1 MAQTVQHE
9 IKKNFIDMF
18 ADGARKGWHV
28 ATTGQLPYVVLAFIA
43 IHILNYSGLL
53 KLVGQVAAPVMSLW
67 GLPGEGLVVL
77 LASLMAMGG
86 GVGVAVGLMAN
97 GSLSPTDISILAP
110 GVYLMGSLFQ
120 YLGRCLGTAGANPR
134 YWGWHMLI
142 SVINAM
148 VGMWLVG
155 LFILFFGK

>member
-1 MAQTVQHE
+1 MNHPEHV

-18 ADGARKGWHV
+18 ADGARKGWTV
-28 ATTGQLPYVVLAFIA
+28 ATTGQLPYVTLAFIF
-43 IHILNYSGLL
+43 IFILDKSGLL
-53 KLVGQVAAPVMSLW
+53 KLVGETAAPVMALW
-67 GLPGEGLVVL
+67 NLPGEGLVVL

-86 GVGVAVGLMAN
+86 GVGVAVGLIAT
-97 GSLSPTDISILAP
+97 GSLSPSDVSILAP

-142 SVINAM
+142 SVFNAM

-155 LFILFFGK
+155 LFLLFV

>member
-1 MAQTVQHE
+1 MNHPEHV

-18 ADGARKGWHV
+18 ADGARKGWTV
-28 ATTGQLPYVVLAFIA
+28 ATTGQLPYVTLAFIF
-43 IHILNYSGLL
+43 IFILDKSGLL
-53 KLVGQVAAPVMSLW
+53 KLVGDTAAPVMALW
-67 GLPGEGLVVL
+67 NLPGEGLVVL

-86 GVGVAVGLMAN
+86 GVGVAVGLIAT
-97 GSLSPTDISILAP
+97 GSLSPSDVSILAP

-142 SVINAM
+142 SIFNAM

-155 LFILFFGK
+155 LFLLFV

>member
-1 MAQTVQHE
+1 MSQTQHV

-18 ADGARKGWHV
+18 ADGARKGWTV
-28 ATTGQLPYVVLAFIA
+28 ATTGQLPYVTLAFIF
-43 IHILNYSGLL
+43 IFLLDKSGLL
-53 KLVGQVAAPVMSLW
+53 KLVGETAAPIMAIW
-67 GLPGEGLVVL
+67 NLPGEGLVVL

-86 GVGVAVGLMAN
+86 GVGVAIGLMAK
-97 GSLSPTDISILAP
+97 GALSPADVAILAP

-134 YWGWHMLI
+134 YWGWHMII
-142 SVINAM
+142 SVFNAM

-155 LFILFFGK
+155 LWLLFV

>member
-1 MAQTVQHE
+1 MNHPEHV

-18 ADGARKGWHV
+18 ADGARKGWTV
-28 ATTGQLPYVVLAFIA
+28 ATTGQLPYVTLAFIF
-43 IHILNYSGLL
+43 IFILDKSGLL
-53 KLVGQVAAPVMSLW
+53 KLVGDTAAPVMALW
-67 GLPGEGLVVL
+67 NLPGEGLVVL

-86 GVGVAVGLMAN
+86 GVGVAVGLIAT
-97 GSLSPTDISILAP
+97 GALSPSDVSILAP

-142 SVINAM
+142 SIFNAM

-155 LFILFFGK
+155 LFLLFV

>member
-1 MAQTVQHE
+1 MSQQQHV

-18 ADGARKGWHV
+18 ADGARKGWTV
-28 ATTGQLPYVVLAFIA
+28 ATTGQLPYVTLAFVFIF
-43 IHILNYSGLL
+43 ILDKSGLL
-53 KLVGQVAAPVMSLW
+53 RLVGETAAPVMALW
-67 GLPGEGLVVL
+67 SLPGEGLVVL

-86 GVGVAVGLMAN
+86 GVGVAVGLISTGA
-97 GSLSPTDISILAP
+97 LSPSDVSILAP

-142 SVINAM
+142 SIINAM
-148 VGMWLVG
+148 VGMWLVRVFL
-155 LFILFFGK
+155 LFV

>member
-1 MAQTVQHE
+1 MSQPEHK
-9 IKKNFIDMF
+9 IRKNFIDMF
-18 ADGARKGWHV
+18 ADGARKGWTV
-28 ATTGQLPYVVLAFIA
+28 ATTGQLPYVTLAFIF
-43 IHILNYSGLL
+43 IFILDRSGLL
-53 KLVGQVAAPVMSLW
+53 KLVGETAAPVMALW
-67 GLPGEGLVVL
+67 NLPGEGLVVL

-86 GVGVAVGLMAN
+86 GVGVAVGLIAN
-97 GSLSPTDISILAP
+97 GSLSPADVSILAP

-142 SVINAM
+142 SIINAM

-155 LFILFFGK
+155 LFLLFV